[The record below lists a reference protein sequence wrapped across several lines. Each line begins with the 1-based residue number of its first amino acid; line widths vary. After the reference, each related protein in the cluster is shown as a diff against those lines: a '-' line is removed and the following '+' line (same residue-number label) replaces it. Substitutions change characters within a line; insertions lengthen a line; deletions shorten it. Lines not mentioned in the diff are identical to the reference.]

1 MYNKCPYCCSIDTKS
16 IGGRKYKC
24 MACDSM
30 FEEGETA
37 TSSYIAP
44 RSTGGNRTINRTG
57 MGGEKIYEQCISG
70 VAAIECADL
79 GCCGSGFLYD
89 RKGLVITNAHVVLSD
104 SGRPSR
110 RVVCYINDIEIP
122 AKIVRCGSVDG
133 LDIAVLQLNNVPRS
147 CSPLKLGDSS
157 TCRNGERVYHIG
169 NSLGEGLCITSG
181 IISDKNRHMGNNI
194 YIMTDVSIN
203 PGNSGGPLI
212 DDNGIVVGVC
222 VAGRVG
228 ADGMKFSIPINSVKD
243 FIRGL

>member
-1 MYNKCPYCCSIDTKS
+1 MYKKCPYCCSIDTKPMG
-16 IGGRKYKC
+16 GGRYKC
-24 MACDSM
+24 TACDSL
-30 FEEGETA
+30 FEEGEVAQT
-37 TSSYIAP
+37 SYIPP
-44 RSTGGNRTINRTG
+44 RYTGGSNVRRSG

-70 VAAIECADL
+70 VAAIVCHDL
-79 GCCGSGFLYD
+79 GCCGSGFLID

-110 RVVCYINDIEIP
+110 RIVCYIDENEVP
-122 AKIVRCGSVDG
+122 AQIIRCGSVDG

-147 CSPLKLGDSS
+147 CQPLKLGDSS
-157 TCRNGERVYHIG
+157 KCKNGERVYHIG

-181 IISDKNRHMGNNI
+181 IISDKNRHMGNVV
-194 YIMTDVSIN
+194 YIMTDVAIN

-228 ADGMKFSIPINSVKD
+228 ADGMKFSIPINEVKD

>member
-1 MYNKCPYCCSIDTKS
+1 MYIKCPYCCSNDTKS
-16 IGGRKYKC
+16 MGGRKYKC
-24 MACDSM
+24 LSCDSL
-30 FEEGETA
+30 FEEGET
-37 TSSYIAP
+37 TSSSYIPP
-44 RSTGGNRTINRTG
+44 RGTSGNSIRNTG

-70 VAAIECADL
+70 VAAIICQDL
-79 GCCGSGFLYD
+79 GCCGSGFLID

-110 RVVCYINDIEIP
+110 RIVCYIDENEVP
-122 AKIVRCGSVDG
+122 AQIIRCGSVDG
-133 LDIAVLQLNNVPRS
+133 LDIAVLQLASVPRT

-157 TCRNGERVYHIG
+157 RCRNGERVYHIG

-194 YIMTDVSIN
+194 YIMTDVAIN

-212 DDNGIVVGVC
+212 DDSGIVVGVC

-228 ADGMKFSIPINSVKD
+228 ADGMKFSIPINEVKT